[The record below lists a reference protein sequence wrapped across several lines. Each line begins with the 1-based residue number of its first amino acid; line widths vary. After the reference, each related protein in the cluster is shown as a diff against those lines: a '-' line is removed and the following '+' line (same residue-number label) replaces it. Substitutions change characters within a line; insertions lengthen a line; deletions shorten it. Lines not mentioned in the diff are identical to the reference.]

1 MAGGEGLAY
10 IRRRILS
17 GGRVHYDAWY
27 RDAAGRRHS
36 TGTFATRRE
45 AAQAARHAEAK
56 IDAGQWIDPADG
68 RVTFA
73 EYVQKSWWPSRHL
86 EVSTRAAYR
95 SYLDTHFLPYFGQIP
110 IASILPSTVQG
121 WVSFAH
127 QAGLSP
133 RSIRKYHVLL
143 HNIFRRAAQDR
154 VIAYNP
160 CTDTELPKTVAKPT
174 RILSPAEFDR
184 LLEVIPQR
192 HRVMIRVAIET
203 GMRWGE
209 LVGLRVRHVDFL
221 RRTALVQD
229 VVIEVS
235 TKDSPTGERFVTKPY
250 PKNDQPRRLR
260 ITSELVEA
268 IARHL
273 EDLDLQLDD
282 LLFPS
287 NGCPGGGPISRAN
300 FRKRVW
306 LPALKRA
313 GLGIDVRFHDLRHTH
328 ASWLLA
334 GGADLKVVMDRMGH
348 AQLATTQRYLHT
360 LPDADDRALDAFQR
374 TRSS

>member
-10 IRRRILS
+10 VRRRVLS
-17 GGRVHYDAWY
+17 GGRVRYDAWY

-36 TGTFATRRE
+36 TGTFLKRHD
-45 AAQAARHAEAK
+45 AAQAARNAETK
-56 IDAGQWIDPADG
+56 IAAGQWIDPADG

-73 EYVQKSWWPSRHL
+73 EYVAKSWWPSRHL

-95 SYLDTHFLPYFGQIP
+95 SYLHTHFLPYFGQIP
-110 IASILPSTVQG
+110 IASILPSTVHA

-143 HNIFRRAAQDR
+143 HNIFRRAVQDR
-154 VIAYNP
+154 VIAFNP
-160 CTDTELPKTVAKPT
+160 CADTELPKVVAKPT
-174 RILSPAEFDR
+174 RILSPAEFER
-184 LLEVIPQR
+184 LLDAIPQR
-192 HRVMIRVAIET
+192 HRVMMLVAIET

-221 RRTALVQD
+221 RRTVLVQD
-229 VVIEVS
+229 VVVEVS
-235 TKDSPTGERFVTKPY
+235 KKDSPTGERFVTKPY
-250 PKNDQPRRLR
+250 PKNDQLRRLR
-260 ITSELVEA
+260 ITSELLEA
-268 IARHL
+268 IARHV
-273 EDLDLQLDD
+273 ENLDLRHDD
-282 LLFPS
+282 LLFPA
-287 NGCPGGGPISRAN
+287 NGCSGGGPISRAN
-300 FRKRVW
+300 FRTRIW
-306 LPALKRA
+306 LSALTRA
-313 GLGIDVRFHDLRHTH
+313 GLGSDVRFHDLRHTH

-360 LPDADDRALDAFQR
+360 LPDTDDRALDAFQR